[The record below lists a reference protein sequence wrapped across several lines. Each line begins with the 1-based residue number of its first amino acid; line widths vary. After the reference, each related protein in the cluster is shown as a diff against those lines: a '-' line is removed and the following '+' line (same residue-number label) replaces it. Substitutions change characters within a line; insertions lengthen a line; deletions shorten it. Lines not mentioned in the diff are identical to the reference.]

1 MKSWL
6 GKNDIEMY
14 STRNEGKTVVAE
26 RSIKTLKNK
35 ICKYVTSISKNICID
50 KLDDI
55 VNKYNITSG
64 HNKKRTCCGKIKHIY

>member
-35 ICKYVTSISKNICID
+35 ICKYVTSI
-50 KLDDI
+50 
-55 VNKYNITSG
+55 
-64 HNKKRTCCGKIKHIY
+64 

>member
-6 GKNDIEMY
+6 GKSDIEMY
-14 STRNEGKTVVAE
+14 SSCNEGKTVVAE
-26 RSIKTLKNK
+26 RFIKTLKNK
-35 ICKYVTSISKNICID
+35 IWEYMTSISKNIYID

-64 HNKKRTCCGKIKHIY
+64 HNQNETCCFKIKHIY